1 MPFIDGLFRIFLGEL
16 DSDLSTVEEEK
27 NLFAVDMVLFHE
39 PGLNSQWQKIYSESY
54 LLSEQNYFK

>member
-16 DSDLSTVEEEK
+16 DSDLSTIEEEK

-39 PGLNSQWQKIYSESY
+39 PGLNSQ
-54 LLSEQNYFK
+54 